1 MDRVLIAGSF
11 GYHLNPDSLITIGL
25 LPEAFR
31 DKIEFLGNTSK
42 TGGQTFLLNQA
53 SRLEIDQ
60 TIEEIAVLELATV
73 DNFDRLFVKCLE
85 F

>member
-1 MDRVLIAGSF
+1 M
-11 GYHLNPDSLITIGL
+11 NPDSLIEIGL
-25 LPEAFR
+25 LPKAFQ

-42 TGGQTFLLNQA
+42 TGAQGFLLNQG
-53 SRLEIDQ
+53 SRLAITQ
-60 TIEEIAVLELATV
+60 TVEEIAVLELSTV